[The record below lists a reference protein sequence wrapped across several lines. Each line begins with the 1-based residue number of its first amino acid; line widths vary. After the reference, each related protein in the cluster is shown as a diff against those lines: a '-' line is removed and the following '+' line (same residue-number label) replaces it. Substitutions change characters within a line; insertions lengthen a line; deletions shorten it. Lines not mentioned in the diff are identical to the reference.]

1 MAWKKVLVS
10 GSVAE
15 LSRLE
20 VDNAITASAFKGDG
34 SGLTGINATTLDID
48 NFGSDLT
55 SATLVGGDLLIGS
68 DNGTEGRVSISQLA
82 TPLQGNG
89 LVENSGVLDVNV
101 DDSSIEISSDA
112 LQVKDGGI
120 VSASLAANAVG
131 TANIFAGAV
140 TTAKIANGAIGTDKI
155 GDEQVTNDKLADDAV
170 GTDELADAAVVSA
183 SLAANAVG
191 EVNIFNGAVA
201 RAKIAADAIDGTK
214 IADDA
219 VDSEHINGGA
229 IDSEHFSAGA
239 VNSAS
244 LASNAVGEANIFA
257 GAVSTAKIAADAIDG
272 TKIADNAVDSE
283 HIAADS
289 IDEEH
294 IAAGA
299 IDETGLNTSV
309 AGTGLSG
316 GGGTALSVDYGSTAG
331 TAVQGNTTLTVS
343 GTSGEITIDAG
354 SGANALGTNTAIT
367 LGLADTISGARTFS
381 GDVTVSGDLTVTGD
395 TFQAQ
400 VTNLNV
406 DDQFILLNSG
416 STTGDSGIIFGGSNG
431 TANSG
436 HALML
441 DQSYNSNDGRLAI
454 KVTDTSADS
463 TDDFAAGTSG
473 YYVAGVFEGTEA
485 NAATALADHAG
496 NIRIES
502 GEIYIYA

>member
-20 VDNAITASAFKGDG
+20 VDNAVTASAFKGDG

-55 SATLVGGDLLIGS
+55 SATLVGSDLLIGS

-82 TPLQGNG
+82 TPLQGDG

-131 TANIFAGAV
+131 EANIF
-140 TTAKIANGAIGTDKI
+140 D
-155 GDEQVTNDKLADDAV
+155 
-170 GTDELADAAVVSA
+170 
-183 SLAANAVG
+183 
-191 EVNIFNGAVA
+191 GAVA

-214 IADDA
+214 IADD
-219 VDSEHINGGA
+219 
-229 IDSEHFSAGA
+229 
-239 VNSAS
+239 
-244 LASNAVGEANIFA
+244 
-257 GAVSTAKIAADAIDG
+257 
-272 TKIADNAVDSE
+272 AVDSE

-316 GGGTALSVDYGSTAG
+316 GGGTALSVDYGTTAN
-331 TAVQGNTTLTVS
+331 TAVQGNS
-343 GTSGEITIDAG
+343 QISFGGTSGEITIDAG
-354 SGANALGTNTAIT
+354 ATITGATGTVTV
-367 LGLADTISGARTFS
+367 GLADTITGARTFS
-381 GDVTVSGDLTVTGD
+381 GDVTVTGDLTVTGD

-416 STTGDSGIIFGGSNG
+416 STSGDSGIIFGGSNG

-436 HALML
+436 HALIL
-441 DQSYNSNDGRLAI
+441 DQSYNTNDGRLAI
-454 KVTDTSADS
+454 KVTDTAADA
-463 TDDFAAGTSG
+463 TADFAAGTTG